1 MSVITIVL
9 EEPRLGAG
17 SQQPV
22 SDVVVS
28 SVLVVD
34 AERFLPLFLRL
45 KNLLS
50 LLSLLF
56 HFSEQLMATPIPA
69 KRMAIGTM
77 MRYAISLE
85 ELSSAVT
92 GGIASRRVYD
102 VNCCNAE
109 YKDKGDE

>member
-1 MSVITIVL
+1 ML
-9 EEPRLGAG
+9 EEPRLDAG

-22 SDVVVS
+22 SDFVVS

-34 AERFLPLFLRL
+34 AERFLLLFLRF

-56 HFSEQLMATPIPA
+56 HFSEQLMATPVPA

-92 GGIASRRVYD
+92 GGIASRRVYG
-102 VNCCNAE
+102 VNCCNDE
-109 YKDKGDE
+109 SNDKGDD